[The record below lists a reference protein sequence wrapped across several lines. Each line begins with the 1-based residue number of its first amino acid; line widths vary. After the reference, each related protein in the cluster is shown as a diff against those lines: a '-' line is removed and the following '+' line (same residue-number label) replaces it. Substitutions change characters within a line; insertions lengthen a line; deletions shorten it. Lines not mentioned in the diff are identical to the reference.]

1 MIRDQLREAYRAFQE
16 IHQPELNRVPDGST
30 YVTEIVAQMPD
41 ELVVEDPECDVLPI
55 HVEVAFIDFTL
66 SLTKS
71 TDDRIVYERDR

>member
-16 IHQPELNRVPDGST
+16 INQPDLNRVLDGST
-30 YVTEIVAQMPD
+30 YVIETIAQMPD
-41 ELVVEDPECDVLPI
+41 ELVVEVPEGNELPI